1 MQKPLKFLYE
11 KPNFEHDL
19 DVIIEE
25 KNSKDERNVYISG
38 IYMMANQV
46 NKNKRQYDLNEM
58 ASEVSRYS
66 NEFIKT
72 GRALGEINHPQ
83 NSTDVDLKNACHL
96 VVNLEQK
103 GNFFYGK
110 SKILSTP
117 SGAVVKALLQ
127 DGVKL
132 GISSRALGRLVPQGD
147 VNLVEGLRLIALD
160 LVHEPSVSSAM
171 LESVLENKQFI
182 IGEGGKIV
190 ELQCNELECRLSNL
204 PKKDVQN
211 YIKESFM
218 TFISSLKT
226 AK

>member
-1 MQKPLKFLYE
+1 MHKPLKLLLE
-11 KPNFEHDL
+11 KPDFNNEL
-19 DVIIEE
+19 DVVIEE
-25 KNSKDERNVYISG
+25 KNSKEERNIYISG
-38 IYMMANQV
+38 IYMMAEQV
-46 NKNKRQYDLNEM
+46 NKNKRKYNLTEMVNEV
-58 ASEVSRYS
+58 ARYN

-83 NSTDVDLKNACHL
+83 NSTDVDLTNACHM
-96 VVNLEQK
+96 VTSLEQK

-117 SGAVVKALLQ
+117 SGAIVKALLQ

-132 GISSRALGRLVPQGD
+132 GISSRALGRLVPDGD

-160 LVHEPSVSSAM
+160 LVHEPSVSTAM
-171 LESVLENKQFI
+171 LDSVLENKQYI
-182 IGEGGKIV
+182 IKEGGKIV
-190 ELQCNELECRLSNL
+190 ELQCNELECKLSNL

-211 YIKESFM
+211 YVKESFM
-218 TFISSLKT
+218 AFIQNLKT